1 MGKNIAETVGVV
13 LCGGRS
19 SRMGGGDK
27 CLLRLGEAT
36 ILRRAIQRLQPQVA
50 ALAVSANGD
59 PSRFSAYGMPIL
71 GDSVPGFA
79 GPLAGVLA
87 AMQWATGFAGC
98 GSLLTVAGDTPFFP
112 GDLAER
118 LAEAVSSPPARIAVA
133 TSAGRRHPVFAL
145 WPLTL
150 KERLEHFLTVAG
162 DRRVSAFIDAQGAV
176 EVTFPMVAR
185 IGKAFDPFFNVNTP
199 EDLTEARRISEI
211 LDP

>member
-1 MGKNIAETVGVV
+1 
-13 LCGGRS
+13 
-19 SRMGGGDK
+19 
-27 CLLRLGEAT
+27 
-36 ILRRAIQRLQPQVA
+36 
-50 ALAVSANGD
+50 
-59 PSRFSAYGMPIL
+59 
-71 GDSVPGFA
+71 
-79 GPLAGVLA
+79 
-87 AMQWATGFAGC
+87 MQWATGFAGC